1 MRYVLTTILILGIIF
16 ECVLITRLKEA
27 AVPAFPA
34 DSSPRTVTP
43 ASKRS
48 DPLAQLASRAPAT
61 EAWLTITGK
70 PNPYGNFT
78 GSMLTLPDMA
88 TARRQFRY
96 FDGPE
101 LAQAKAL
108 DLRMKATLRYGA
120 LLARLGLTIPQRE
133 AMITQL
139 TRFMNLDDDVR
150 KSMETLPAYR
160 TTPREQERLYRDA
173 MSRGKTE
180 VTTAIAQLVGDD
192 GLTTFL
198 DYEAHLDRQTTAT
211 ALDQAVRS
219 SSGHAIAPDKLAKIA
234 DILAADPVDP
244 HGAYRP
250 VTDETVGQMRY
261 GGLRLKDL
269 TWERIAVSSQ
279 GELNSGYAPS
289 EKVVREIETAGWLQP
304 DEVPAWHA
312 LVEQR
317 QAQQAMFTLMNR
329 R

>member
-1 MRYVLTTILILGIIF
+1 MKYVLTTILILGIIL

-43 ASKRS
+43 VSKRS

-61 EAWLTITGK
+61 EAWLTITVK
-70 PNPYGNFT
+70 PNPYGNFN
-78 GSMLTLPDMA
+78 GPVHLPDLA
-88 TARRQFRY
+88 TMKRQFRY

-108 DLRMKATLRYGA
+108 DLRMKATLRYGV
-120 LLARLGLTIPQRE
+120 LLARLDLTIPQRE

-173 MSRGKTE
+173 MSRGKNE
-180 VTTAIAQLVGDD
+180 VTTAIAQLVGEA
-192 GLTTFL
+192 GLTRFL

-211 ALDQAVRS
+211 ALDQAVRAS
-219 SSGHAIAPDKLAKIA
+219 AGRPIAPETLAKIA
-234 DILAADPVDP
+234 DILAADPVEP